1 MKVLG
6 EKKKK
11 DVFSIS
17 PILKN
22 SKVILKTEFPLG

>member
-6 EKKKK
+6 KKGS
-11 DVFSIS
+11 VFSVS
-17 PILKN
+17 QILKN